1 MDPEENKYKAKRK
14 YRDARIA
21 QRYDRTRFT
30 GILGRIKLRRDRS
43 LVLRALREVGPVGL
57 LLDLPSGTGRFTPVL
72 EKGAQQVVSGD
83 VSFEMM
89 EVAARRFPSPKV
101 SYVQCSVERLSFQD
115 DCFDLTFT
123 ARFLL
128 HLPGA
133 LRQAAFRELARVSRR
148 WVLFDCLMEGGPK
161 GWLRKLLSRAKR
173 GGKSKKRM
181 EKGDLK
187 RALDLAG
194 LRIRHIYH
202 PSRLFSEKWI
212 VLCER
217 EGRLA

>member
-1 MDPEENKYKAKRK
+1 
-14 YRDARIA
+14 
-21 QRYDRTRFT
+21 
-30 GILGRIKLRRDRS
+30 
-43 LVLRALREVGPVGL
+43 
-57 LLDLPSGTGRFTPVL
+57 
-72 EKGAQQVVSGD
+72 
-83 VSFEMM
+83 MM

-101 SYVQCSVERLSFQD
+101 SYVQCSVERLPFQD
-115 DCFDLTFT
+115 GCFDLTFT

-161 GWLRKLLSRAKR
+161 GWLRKQLSRAKG

-181 EKGDLK
+181 EKGDLE
-187 RALDLAG
+187 RTLDLAG